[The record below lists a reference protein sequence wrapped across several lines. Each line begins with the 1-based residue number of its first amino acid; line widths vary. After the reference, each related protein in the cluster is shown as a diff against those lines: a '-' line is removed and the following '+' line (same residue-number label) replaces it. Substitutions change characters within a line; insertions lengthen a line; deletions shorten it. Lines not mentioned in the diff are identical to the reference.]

1 MSTPVLMTGR
11 HTETSVPAVTR
22 DEALA
27 LLPPAYAQAIRL
39 QDQGYDEQQIAAR
52 LAIDAAAVGPLLR
65 LANAKLARL
74 LATTGHDGGTN

>member
-11 HTETSVPAVTR
+11 HAGNSVAAVTR

-27 LLPPAYAQAIRL
+27 LLPPAYARALQL
-39 QDQGYDEQQIAAR
+39 QDQGHDEPQIAAQ
-52 LAIDAAAVGPLLR
+52 LAIDAAAVGPVLR

-74 LATTGHDGGTN
+74 LGTTGPGG

>member
-11 HTETSVPAVTR
+11 HKGNSVPAVTH

-27 LLPPAYAQAIRL
+27 LLPPAYAQALRL
-39 QDQGYDEQQIAAR
+39 QDQGCDEQQIAAQ
-52 LAIDAAAVGPLLR
+52 LAIEAAAVGSLLR

-74 LATTGHDGGTN
+74 LAMAGDDGGG